1 MDAEKAVWCI
11 AITFA
16 DPASKGFVTLGGA
29 GWESRVE
36 CDQEW
41 GKIPAAPTDRN
52 YPNKLFADKLDRNGD
67 RLEERPITVATVEA
81 LLGKPLDVLIA
92 EGRASVCSVLPR
104 FCNHPE
110 GVCP

>member
-1 MDAEKAVWCI
+1 MEAEKAAWCI

-16 DPASKGFVTLGGA
+16 DPVSKVFVTLGGA
-29 GWESRVE
+29 GWASRAE
-36 CDQEW
+36 RDQEW
-41 GKIPAAPTDRN
+41 AKIPASPFNPKHPDN
-52 YPNKLFADKLDRNGD
+52 LFADKLDRNGD
-67 RLEERPITVATVEA
+67 RLEERPITVSTVEA